1 MPALNSILMVI
12 FLLCFIAISSEVEHS
27 YEEGEEVV
35 LWYNRGVLPL
45 SPSDSYSF
53 YDIPLCR
60 GKRNYAYPIGL
71 ANSISGIEP
80 LDSGMPISYLKDSHA
95 NWFCN
100 QRLSPDQFN
109 MLEHSIQLGLLAE
122 FYIDGLPMWVE
133 IGKIDEG
140 IHLFTTYHLTIHYN
154 LKNIIK
160 VSIQPDNPL
169 LIYDIENDT
178 RMVSEFS
185 LKFSVSW
192 IPTEENVNYRMNI
205 YYEMGIFNTSIHW
218 FSLLN
223 STAIILIVCGMILLL
238 MYKTL
243 SNDLKKYE
251 SAVILDMP
259 SGWKQLRNEIWRP
272 AKYNFLFAAMISI
285 GVEISIVLVSWLCF
299 NMLAAHVKD
308 RALALMI
315 FFSGYAGGFV
325 SSSLNQTNK
334 DWIASTLFG
343 SCFIPV
349 VAWIIILIYIIFL
362 TGKTWY

>member
-1 MPALNSILMVI
+1 
-12 FLLCFIAISSEVEHS
+12 
-27 YEEGEEVV
+27 
-35 LWYNRGVLPL
+35 
-45 SPSDSYSF
+45 
-53 YDIPLCR
+53 
-60 GKRNYAYPIGL
+60 
-71 ANSISGIEP
+71 
-80 LDSGMPISYLKDSHA
+80 
-95 NWFCN
+95 
-100 QRLSPDQFN
+100 

-251 SAVILDMP
+251 SAEILDMP
-259 SGWKQLRNEIWRP
+259 SG
-272 AKYNFLFAAMISI
+272 
-285 GVEISIVLVSWLCF
+285 
-299 NMLAAHVKD
+299 
-308 RALALMI
+308 
-315 FFSGYAGGFV
+315 
-325 SSSLNQTNK
+325 
-334 DWIASTLFG
+334 
-343 SCFIPV
+343 
-349 VAWIIILIYIIFL
+349 
-362 TGKTWY
+362 